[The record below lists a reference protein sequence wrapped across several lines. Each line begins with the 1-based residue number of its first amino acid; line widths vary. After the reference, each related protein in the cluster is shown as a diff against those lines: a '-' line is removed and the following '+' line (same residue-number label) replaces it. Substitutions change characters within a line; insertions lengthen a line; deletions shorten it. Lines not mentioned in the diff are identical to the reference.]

1 MLYSKSSAKLIKLFG
16 GNEFIKL
23 FDKASKKVK
32 LCNSAANIKDYK
44 AELATVK
51 VKTSNLTCLMKEKL
65 KNMETK
71 MLMTSD
77 DINLKPTK
85 VHEKEYNDIIK
96 TLQHIEIIW
105 KELEL

>member
-1 MLYSKSSAKLIKLFG
+1 MAI
-16 GNEFIKL
+16 
-23 FDKASKKVK
+23 VK
-32 LCNSAANIKDYK
+32 I
-44 AELATVK
+44 
-51 VKTSNLTCLMKEKL
+51 KTSNLTCLMKEKL

-85 VHEKEYNDIIK
+85 IHEKEYNDIIK